1 MNMNITEFIQFFLI
15 GIACGLVYL
24 YLLWQTV
31 KVLPN
36 VKKKGIFLFTSMFL
50 RIFLMLSLIVVF
62 ANDSLN
68 KFLIMCLG
76 FILIR
81 FVVLRFTHFG
91 GCYVTNDKQLKKS
104 FQGQRRK

>member
-1 MNMNITEFIQFFLI
+1 MNINLAEFIKFFLI
-15 GIACGLVYL
+15 GITCGLVYL

-36 VKKKGIFLFTSMFL
+36 VKKKGVFLFTSMFL

-62 ANDSLN
+62 ANNDLN

-81 FVVLRFTHFG
+81 FFVLRFTRFG
-91 GCYVTNDKQLKKS
+91 GCYATSDKQLKKS
-104 FQGQRRK
+104 FQGQRKK